1 MNQLIEQL
9 LYFSRPTLARLTDV
23 NVNEVLKNTLIL
35 VDMRANKIDVQR
47 AVEKAF
53 KVKVRDVNV
62 VVHRPVARTK
72 HGRVTGKIPGYK
84 KAYVTLAAGEKI
96 EFFEG
101 V

>member
-1 MNQLIEQL
+1 MDYTQVLLKPLISEKTTL
-9 LYFSRPTLARLTDV
+9 LKDSASQITF
-23 NVNEVLKNTLIL
+23 I
-35 VDMRANKIDVQR
+35 VDRRANKVDVRR

-62 VVHRPVARTK
+62 VVYKPGVKTK
-72 HGRVTGKIPGYK
+72 HGRVTGRVSGYK
-84 KAYVTLAAGEKI
+84 KAYVTLVEGEKI

>member
-1 MNQLIEQL
+1 MDYTQILIKPLISEKG
-9 LYFSRPTLARLTDV
+9 SI
-23 NVNEVLKNTLIL
+23 LKEDLNK
-35 VDMRANKIDVQR
+35 VAFFVHKDANKFQIKK
-47 AVEKAF
+47 AVENVF
-53 KVKVRDVNV
+53 SVKVEAVNV
-62 VVHRPVARTK
+62 VVHKPVARTK

>member
-1 MNQLIEQL
+1 
-9 LYFSRPTLARLTDV
+9 
-23 NVNEVLKNTLIL
+23 
-35 VDMRANKIDVQR
+35 MRANKVDVQR

-62 VVHRPVARTK
+62 VVHKPIARTK